1 MATQVNGYQKL
12 LVPQYDTYE
21 HWKNYC
27 LTHGINVDFFTI
39 VLGYGNQCWDVPA
52 LLWYQYGL
60 KLETGNG
67 YAYGCYALK
76 RNQNAKFP
84 FSIVGDVNASA
95 MSNKTKIK
103 KGDCLVFAP
112 SGLNYTGH
120 ICFAD
125 EDYNGTD
132 SIRCLGQNQGQGT
145 GWGIPS
151 NIVNNNLR
159 VFLGGFRNHNW
170 QRPEPAPTP
179 STKRGNFPFVLYAKK
194 FRNPNL

>member
-1 MATQVNGYQKL
+1 MATQINGYRTL
-12 LVPQYDTYE
+12 LAQQYDTYE
-21 HWKNYC
+21 HWKSYA
-27 LTHGINVDFFTI
+27 LTHGVNVDFAF
-39 VLGYGNQCWDVPA
+39 GNQCWDICA

-60 KLETGNG
+60 RLETGNG

-76 RNQNAKFP
+76 RNVNAKYP
-84 FSIVGDVNASA
+84 FEKVGADNIPA
-95 MSNKTKIK
+95 MTRKTMIK

-132 SIRCLGQNQGQGT
+132 IISCLGQNQGQGI
-145 GWGIPS
+145 GWGTPS

-159 VFLGGFRNHNW
+159 VFLGAFRNTKW
-170 QRPEPAPTP
+170 RGSEPTPPTP
-179 STKRGNFPFVLYAKK
+179 SVTTKGAFPWVLYSEKFRTKRY
-194 FRNPNL
+194 